1 MRWLAVFP
9 ELIVAFGLQAIYAA
23 GLETEAREILQRRC
37 LSCHGSKTKVA
48 GLDLSG
54 RESALR
60 GGSKGPALQPGSVA
74 GSLLLQRVL
83 KGQMPPAAPLPAS
96 ESEVLRLRIA
106 AGAHGQR
113 LIAQSPPLLAS
124 LS

>member
-9 ELIVAFGLQAIYAA
+9 ELMVAFGLQALYAT

-60 GGSKGPALQPGSVA
+60 GGGKGPPLHPRSAT
-74 GSLLLQRVL
+74 GSLLLERVL

-96 ESEVLRLRIA
+96 ESEVLRPCIK
-106 AGAHGQR
+106 AGAPWQ
-113 LIAQSPPLLAS
+113 AS
-124 LS
+124 LD